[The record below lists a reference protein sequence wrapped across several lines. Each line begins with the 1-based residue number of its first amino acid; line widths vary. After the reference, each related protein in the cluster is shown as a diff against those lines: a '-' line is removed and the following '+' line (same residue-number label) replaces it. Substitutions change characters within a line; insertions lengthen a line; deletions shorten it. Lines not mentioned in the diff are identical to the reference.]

1 MGPIDLHSV
10 EIKILGKSME
20 PINCL
25 VTGILQ
31 NINCTS
37 QNKVSQTGLERLVN
51 DENKCN

>member
-20 PINCL
+20 SSL